1 MSVLSAADSRLAS
14 AEGLPHATLARLV
27 RRRLADQGSMA
38 PVSLIRVSDLIG
50 GFANFLS
57 ASAVEKATEIN
68 EVHADAFVRSLTR
81 GGSEPSLATMHLRRS
96 ALRIFFREARAL
108 GYLSLDPTQD
118 VALPPRSYSD
128 LRPLTDREVNRCRSS
143 AEGMI
148 GDARYVAAWALAE
161 ATARVAELGAT
172 RPCDVDIDVD
182 IKGGRVW
189 IAGSSNTE
197 PRWAE
202 LTDWGSE
209 QLDALLSAKPGPTAD
224 RPLLVPGK
232 GSRATVHEL
241 IASTLRRAGL
251 AYQPGIRPNSVP
263 AWRGAKEL
271 ADGASIDAVALLLG
285 MRSLDR
291 TASFIGFG
299 WRAEP

>member
-118 VALPPRSYSD
+118 VALPPRYYSD

-148 GDARYVAAWALAE
+148 GDARYAAAWALAE
-161 ATARVAELGAT
+161 ATARVAELRAI
-172 RPCDVDIDVD
+172 RPCDVD

-189 IAGSSNTE
+189 ITGSSNTE
-197 PRWAE
+197 SRWAE

-209 QLDALLSAKPGPTAD
+209 QLDALLSAKPRSTAD

-251 AYQPGIRPNSVP
+251 AYQPGIRPNSIT

-271 ADGASIDAVALLLG
+271 AGGASIDEVALLLG

-291 TASFIGFG
+291 TATLIGFD
-299 WRAEP
+299 WRTEP

>member
-1 MSVLSAADSRLAS
+1 MSVQPATDNGPATAGAVSPSSLAA
-14 AEGLPHATLARLV
+14 LV
-27 RRRLADQGSMA
+27 KQRIAGQGSMA
-38 PVSLIRVSDLIG
+38 PVSLIRVSDLID

-57 ASAVEKATEIN
+57 ASAVERATEIN
-68 EVHADAFVRSLTR
+68 EAHADAFVRSLTR

-108 GYLSLDPTQD
+108 GYLSLDPTHEI
-118 VALPPRSYSD
+118 ALSPRSYRD
-128 LRPLTDREVNRCRSS
+128 LRPLTDKEVDRCRSF
-143 AEGMI
+143 AEGRT
-148 GDARYVAAWALAE
+148 GDARYAAAWALAE

-172 RPCDVDIDVD
+172 KPCEVD

-189 IAGSSNTE
+189 LAGSSNTE
-197 PRWAE
+197 SRWAE
-202 LTDWGSE
+202 LTDWGAE
-209 QLDALLSAKPGPTAD
+209 HLDALLFAKPRPIAD

-232 GSRATVHEL
+232 GSRSTVHEL

-251 AYQPGIRPNSVP
+251 ANQPGIRPNSVP

-271 ADGASIDAVALLLG
+271 AAGASIDEVALLLG

-291 TASFIGFG
+291 AASFIGFD
-299 WRAEP
+299 WRTEP

>member
-1 MSVLSAADSRLAS
+1 MSLPSAADSRLAT
-14 AEGLPHATLARLV
+14 AEGPPPATLARLV
-27 RRRLADQGSMA
+27 QRRLADQGSMA

-50 GFANFLS
+50 GFASLLS
-57 ASAVEKATEIN
+57 TSGVERATEIN
-68 EVHADAFVRSLTR
+68 KAHADAFVRSLTR

-96 ALRIFFREARAL
+96 ALRIFFREAKAL
-108 GYLSLDPTQD
+108 GILSLDPTHD
-118 VALPPRSYSD
+118 IALPPRSYSD
-128 LRPLTDREVNRCRSS
+128 LRPLTDKEVDRCRAS

-148 GDARYVAAWALAE
+148 GDVRFAAAWALAE
-161 ATARVAELGAT
+161 ATARVAELGT
-172 RPCDVDIDVD
+172 IRPCDVDL
-182 IKGGRVW
+182 KTNRVW
-189 IAGSSNTE
+189 ITGSSNTE

-209 QLDALLSAKPGPTAD
+209 QLDALLSTKPRPTAD

-232 GSRATVHEL
+232 ESRATVHEL

-251 AYQPGIRPNSVP
+251 ANQPGIRPNSVP

-271 ADGASIDAVALLLG
+271 ADGASIDEVAVLLG

-291 TASFIGFG
+291 TATLIGFD
-299 WRAEP
+299 WRTEP